1 MLSFVGGFT
10 WLTKHEQGNQASA
23 VDIFNGAGKSQEG
36 EEKKGI
42 NSLYQKL
49 ERRRKG
55 NRV

>member
-10 WLTKHEQGNQASA
+10 WLTKHEQGKQASA

-36 EEKKGI
+36 KKGI

>member
-36 EEKKGI
+36 EEKKRD
-42 NSLYQKL
+42 K
-49 ERRRKG
+49 
-55 NRV
+55 